1 MMSNKMIRAV
11 TALFI
16 LLFSGFQLQAQEKIE
31 KRVQVTQA
39 YQPDIK
45 DAYKI
50 SELPDITDTSHVTPD
65 FNYYLLPRRLET
77 DVEVEPI
84 PAATM
89 VGEPLTELYSSYLK
103 LGMGHKIAP
112 LVEFS
117 LTNKR
122 SKDYALGLQLQ
133 HHSSTGKVTLDNDE
147 RAPAGYARNRAR
159 LFGKKFY
166 DNAVLNGNVGV
177 RSITRYFY
185 GYDTRVDTSLYDD
198 KQAIKQNIFRFEAGA
213 GLNST
218 YIDSAHLNYNLE
230 LDYQYLSDRFESSE
244 NRLKFSGNLDKY
256 HDQYHFGIHSEI
268 TYLDREFTMDTTSNT
283 LVSLK
288 PWVARFGDNWRVRG
302 GVNFYADVVNGNT
315 NARFFPVANVEYDI
329 ISQYIIPYGGIDGKI
344 DLNSYDRVTDENPF
358 VLPGLHVKN
367 TNYKL
372 IFFGGLKGHLSASV
386 YYNTRL
392 KYSFFDDMYFFIN
405 DLAATGGIANQ
416 FNVEYYDGER
426 MNIFGELGIDLS
438 DQLRLNLEGNY
449 YKFVL
454 YDDQARAWHKPA
466 YDMTLSARYNLRDKI
481 IAQADVFV
489 SGDRWAKSG
498 RRFGEETKLEG
509 FVDMN
514 MKLEYRYSKVLSGY
528 VKLQNML
535 SNNYSIWNNYPVYG
549 LHAYGGITY
558 SF

>member
-1 MMSNKMIRAV
+1 MMINKMIWAL

-16 LLFSGFQLQAQEKIE
+16 LLLPSFQLEAQEKIE
-31 KRVQVTQA
+31 KRVQVTKA

-50 SELPDITDTSHVTPD
+50 SELPDITDTTHVTTD

-103 LGMGHKIAP
+103 MGMGHKIAP

-122 SKDYALGLQLQ
+122 SRDHALGVLLR
-133 HHSSTGKVTLDNDE
+133 HHSSTGKVTLDNEE
-147 RAPAGYARNRAR
+147 RAPAGYARSRAR

-166 DNAVLNGNVGV
+166 DNAVLDGNLGV
-177 RSITRYFY
+177 RSNTRYFY

-198 KQAIKQNIFRFEAGA
+198 KQAIKQNFFRFEAGA
-213 GLNST
+213 GLKST
-218 YIDSAHLNYNLE
+218 YIDSSHLNYDFQ
-230 LDYQYLSDRFESSE
+230 LDYQYLGDRFESRE
-244 NRLKFSGNLDKY
+244 NRVKFTGGLDKY
-256 HDQYHFGIHSEI
+256 YDQNHLGFHSEV
-268 TYLDREFTMDTTSNT
+268 TYLNREFTYDTTSNT
-283 LVSLK
+283 LVHFQ
-288 PWVARFGDNWRVRG
+288 PWVARFGDGWRVRG
-302 GVNFYADVVNGNT
+302 GVKFFADVVNGNT
-315 NARFFPVANVEYDI
+315 HARFFPVANVEYDI
-329 ISQYIIPYGGIDGKI
+329 ISQYIIPYGGVDGKI
-344 DLNSYDRVTDENPF
+344 DLNSYDRITRENPF

-372 IFFGGLKGHLSASV
+372 IFFGGLKGNLSASV
-386 YYNTRL
+386 YYNARFR
-392 KYSFFDDMYFFIN
+392 YSFFDDLYFFVN
-405 DLAATGGIANQ
+405 DVNSTGGAANQ
-416 FNVEYYDGER
+416 FNVEYHDGER
-426 MNIFGELGIDLS
+426 MNLFGELGIDLS
-438 DQLRLNLEGNY
+438 DQLHINLEGNY

-454 YDDQARAWHKPA
+454 YHDQARAWHKPV

-481 IAQADVFV
+481 IAEADVFV

-528 VKLQNML
+528 VKLQNIL

-549 LHAYGGITY
+549 LHAYAGITY